1 MELPCPARGHQL
13 LSILRWI
20 QLVEQKPHFLGCTM
34 PLPSPRQ
41 PHKANAI
48 LALSEGQFLTHAYHH
63 QHTQHDLKV
72 MFWLMWTQA
81 LTVTR
86 LDCGPLGRTTGVP
99 QLNFLTSQI
108 RLNGPSCE
116 AALTIVFADEDTQQI
131 LAEHPLC
138 AARHLFPTVR
148 QKQSGNRQLSLSSG
162 NWPSK
167 GF

>member
-20 QLVEQKPHFLGCTM
+20 QLVKQKPHFLGCTM

-63 QHTQHDLKV
+63 PTHPTWLKSNVLVNVDSSPDCHTSGL
-72 MFWLMWTQA
+72 W
-81 LTVTR
+81 
-86 LDCGPLGRTTGVP
+86 TTGIP

-116 AALTIVFADEDTQQI
+116 AALTIVFANEDTQQI

-148 QKQSGNRQLSLSSG
+148 RKQSGNRQLSLSSG
-162 NWPSK
+162 NSPSK
-167 GF
+167 RF